1 MHTFTTRRSLR
12 PLLALP
18 LVAALASGCGGGAAA
33 SAFSPTFPDS
43 DAGRVTAL
51 SRRLEATSPREAPGV
66 VVGTTNGPSPQ
77 LFAWDVATGRA
88 LWSVPTAARGVPLVA
103 GRLVLTDEG
112 GRVVARSLRDGREVY
127 ALETEARHL
136 IGADGEGA
144 LTAFTLSTGG
154 GEGASSRIVLLE
166 DGAER
171 WTRDALHAV
180 GAPAVHAGLVFVP
193 WAHQNVTVFEAASG
207 DETDRLH
214 ITDDVVGRAFVDGR
228 DVYVAQAGA
237 FRVTPSIASGSKA
250 SAAYH
255 AHRPARALP
264 GQPPFLP
271 DAYAP
276 PPAPD
281 SAAARVR
288 LAWAPAGSGETV
300 TLADDTLYLLFY
312 KLVFALSPDA
322 SAVRWVAQRSA
333 DIAGATAVPG
343 GLLVA
348 DRDGSLALLGAADGR
363 PVYTARLGVQPTVA
377 VFAGSAPTASAP
389 MGDPVPLRDQL
400 LAAAENT
407 DARLTPAR
415 VLAVQFLGA
424 LTEPEVTTNL
434 TEICSGGRV
443 PPIVQRAA
451 CEALGERTLGSEQL
465 LAALGRHASFL
476 EGTTAPPT
484 AALARAAVRM
494 QERRAVPLLVAHLRD
509 PVTPADQLAGI
520 VDALRQLGDRSAAE
534 PIEEF
539 LRLYHADEP
548 SPALGA
554 ALGAAADALV
564 ALTGPVATDTLREI
578 ADDPLGMP
586 AARGRAQEALDA
598 LAARQTAAEDA
609 DAAARAGTGTDAAT
623 ANGTAAPGADTRP
636 VHLGAAD
643 VERATIGV
651 RRELIACLRADPA
664 RPRSARVI
672 VIADGDG
679 TITQVTASAA
689 EACIAPL
696 VRAQRLPAVRQ
707 GDRQQITYTLRP

>member
-1 MHTFTTRRSLR
+1 MDTSLLHRTLRSF
-12 PLLALP
+12 LALP
-18 LVAALASGCGGGAAA
+18 LVAALAAGCGGGSAA

-43 DAGRVTAL
+43 DAGRVRAL
-51 SRRLEATSPREAPGV
+51 SDRIASAPPREAPGV
-66 VVGTTNGPSPQ
+66 VVGTTGGSASR
-77 LFAWDVATGRA
+77 LFAWDTATGRS

-103 GRLVLTDEG
+103 GRLVLTDED
-112 GRVVARSLRDGREVY
+112 GRVVARALRDGREVY
-127 ALETEARHL
+127 ATETEARHL
-136 IGADGEGA
+136 IGADGEGS

-166 DGAER
+166 DGTER

-193 WAHQNVTVFEAASG
+193 WAHQNVTVFDAESG
-207 DETDRLH
+207 EETDRLR
-214 ITDDVVGRAFVDGR
+214 ITDDVVGRAFVNGR

-237 FRVTPSIASGSKA
+237 FRVTPSIATGSKA

-264 GQPPFLP
+264 GQPPFLA

-288 LAWAPAGSGETV
+288 LAWAPAGTGETV
-300 TLADDTLYLLFY
+300 GLSDDALYLVFY

-322 SAVRWVAQRSA
+322 SSVRWVAQRNA
-333 DIAGATAVPG
+333 DIAGVTAVAG

-348 DRDGSLALLGAADGR
+348 DRDGTLSLLGAADGR
-363 PVYTARLGVQPTVA
+363 AIWSARLDVQPTVA
-377 VFAGSAPTASAP
+377 VFAGSAPSAGAP
-389 MGDPVPLRDQL
+389 TGDALPLRDQL

-434 TEICSGGRV
+434 TVICSGGRV

-451 CEALGERTLGSEQL
+451 CEALGERTLGSDQL
-465 LAALGRHASFL
+465 LVALGRHASFL
-476 EGTTAPPT
+476 EGTSAPPT

-494 QERRAVPLLVAHLRD
+494 EERRAVPLLVAHLRD
-509 PVTPADQLAGI
+509 PLTPADQLAGI

-564 ALTGPVATDTLREI
+564 ALTGPVAADTLREI

-586 AARGRAQEALDA
+586 AARGRAQEMLDA
-598 LAARQTAAEDA
+598 LAAQQTAAENA
-609 DAAARAGTGTDAAT
+609 DTAAREGT
-623 ANGTAAPGADTRP
+623 TAAPPATTGPGADTRP

-643 VERATIGV
+643 VERALVPV
-651 RRELIACLRADPA
+651 RRELVSCLRADPE
-664 RPRSARVI
+664 RPRSARLI
-672 VIADGDG
+672 VVADGDG